1 MNNPANPPSGGD
13 GTPVPPR
20 KGRKGSRPE
29 PIAPPSKGKGKGSA
43 GNKGGNKSGGGAK
56 SGPGSKGGSQR
67 ASAARQARRRRNRF
81 ASVAVTGVVAVVAVV
96 VAIGL
101 SSTSSSSA
109 APRLPVPANLATQLT
124 TVNIGD
130 LVAASARAGSALNP
144 ATELSAPAYT
154 EDNKPELLFIG
165 AEFCPICATE
175 RWPMAVALSHFG
187 TFSNLHQTRSAKRDS
202 NIATLSFYGSTYTS
216 PYLTFTPVE
225 TLTNIPK
232 GNGYVPLQNLTN
244 AQSTLWD
251 VVSKDVGVSVGYPF
265 VYFGGKLVLD
275 TAQFS
280 PDDLL
285 GKNFTQIANDVGNN
299 DTTIGADIDASA
311 AAFTKYLCTMTGD
324 KPSSVCNAVA
334 TVNAPLSQ
342 TSTGTNTPATG

>member
-1 MNNPANPPSGGD
+1 VNNPANPPSGGD
-13 GTPVPPR
+13 GTPIPPR
-20 KGRKGSRPE
+20 KGRKGSRPI
-29 PIAPPSKGKGKGSA
+29 PVAPSKGKGGSA
-43 GNKGGNKSGGGAK
+43 AKSGSGNKGGSVNKSS
-56 SGPGSKGGSQR
+56 SGNKGGSQR

-101 SSTSSSSA
+101 SSSSSSSA
-109 APRLPVPANLATQLT
+109 APRIPVSANLATQLT
-124 TVNIGD
+124 SVPLGD
-130 LVAASARAGSALNP
+130 LVAASAKAGSALQP
-144 ATELSAPAYT
+144 ATQLNAPAYT

-175 RWPMAVALSHFG
+175 RWPMTVALSQFG

-232 GNGYVPLQNLTN
+232 GNSYIPLQNLTN
-244 AQSTLWD
+244 AQTTLWEE
-251 VVSKDVGVSVGYPF
+251 VSKAVGVNVGYPF

-280 PDDLL
+280 PEDLL
-285 GKNFTQIANDVGNN
+285 GKNFTQIADDVGNN

-324 KPSSVCNAVA
+324 KPANVCDAVA
-334 TVNAPLSQ
+334 SVNAPLS
-342 TSTGTNTPATG
+342 SSGSGTNTPATG